1 MHYKSVS
8 RIVRTTIVSL
18 ALIVVAGVA
27 SAQEFEL
34 EGKITAIDTANRTIS
49 VMGTLVH
56 VPAGM
61 NVDTPT
67 GSQPLSAF
75 DPAAG
80 PDLRNVATGIILG
93 AQDASGNNVA
103 ASVFIEIA
111 ENVMFGESNSVS
123 GTEIVINGTGRIRIN
138 APGSGVGDSRFTAVV
153 HPSANFSVFADT
165 GYPVALP
172 ATDGS
177 TTLCVLSDPT
187 NPLSPLRPL
196 DSTKACAIEAGELIS
211 AEGDYR
217 VGADG
222 VGYLAA
228 HTLEAGKLVL
238 YNPATVPGNKDYVK
252 SDPTAVRDGN
262 RIELRGFGTFGGG
275 RVNLYRSTAAC
286 VQGTGL
292 TNNNGVLIG
301 ATMSTADG
309 RFRFDKVSFSGS
321 TAFTHL
327 IVRTT
332 GGATTCIGVE
342 LDD

>member
-1 MHYKSVS
+1 MHYKSFS

-18 ALIVVAGVA
+18 ALVVVAGVA
-27 SAQEFEL
+27 SAQDFEL
-34 EGKITAIDTANRTIS
+34 EGKINDINVAARTVT
-49 VMGTLVH
+49 VMGTV
-56 VPAGM
+56 VSIPSTM

-67 GSQPLSAF
+67 GSLPLSAF

-93 AQDASGNNVA
+93 TRDAAGVNVA
-103 ASVFIEIA
+103 ASIFIEIA
-111 ENVMFGESNSVS
+111 ENVMFGGSNSVS

-138 APGSGVGDSRFTAVV
+138 APGSGVGDSRFAAVV

-172 ATDGS
+172 SAS
-177 TTLCVLSDPT
+177 TTLCVLSDPA

-222 VGYLAA
+222 VAYLAA

-238 YNPATVPGNKDYVK
+238 YNPATVPGNKDYIK
-252 SDPTAVRDGN
+252 ADPTAVRDGN
-262 RIELRGFGTFGGG
+262 RIELRGFGTFAGG

-301 ATMSTADG
+301 ATMSTVDG
-309 RFRFDKVSFSGS
+309 RFRFDKVAFSGS

-332 GGATTCIGVE
+332 NGASVCVPVE